1 VSVAADGPAP
11 LASVVLPTHGRR
23 DSLLRTL
30 RALARQTAPPEWYEV
45 IVVCDGDVDGSYA
58 ACAALLPTL
67 PYRLVLVRQRQQGP
81 AAARNRGIAEA
92 GAPLIAFIDDDVVPI
107 EGWLSLHLA
116 AHRDGPGYPLGVVT
130 IGPLLPPLDAGLSLW
145 GTWEERTLCRQY
157 EGMQS
162 GGWAPT
168 YRQFYT
174 GNAAVPKE
182 QLLAAGGFDPSF
194 HRAEDVELALR
205 LAERG
210 LGFRFLP
217 AAEGR
222 HYVQRRFAAWARSA
236 TAYGAADV
244 RMARAGRP
252 WILALVAREFQ
263 NRHPSVRLLTRL
275 VAGRPVLLVPVAM
288 VLGWVV
294 RLADRWQ
301 LPSIGIPCCSLL
313 FNLRYYVG
321 LVGALGGPGTRA
333 RVSFRAALSSHDKDA
348 ARLRR

>member
-1 VSVAADGPAP
+1 MSVAADGPAP

-58 ACAALLPTL
+58 ACTALLPTL

-92 GAPLIAFIDDDVVPI
+92 AAPLIAFIDDDVVPI

-116 AHRDGPGYPLGVVT
+116 AHRDGPPCVT
-130 IGPLLPPLDAGLSLW
+130 IGPLLPPLDARLSLW

-162 GGWAPT
+162 GAWAPT

-182 QLLAAGGFDPSF
+182 QLLAAGGFDPSYR
-194 HRAEDVELALR
+194 RAEDVEIAIR
-205 LAERG
+205 MGERG

-244 RMARAGRP
+244 RMASTGRP

-275 VAGRPVLLVPVAM
+275 VAGRPPLLVPVAM

-321 LVGALGGPGTRA
+321 LVDALGGRA
-333 RVSFRAALSSHDKDA
+333 AIRTALSSPGKDA